1 MGQSDRH
8 EFRPLLAEIE
18 DRPLSPLGQSVFW
31 ILMAAILFFGLW
43 LTLGQVDVVVTAR
56 GRVIPAGEV
65 KTVQPLTTGVVRS
78 IRVQPGELVDEGQL
92 LMEIDPSDIDPELM
106 SLRSEAQQV
115 ELALL
120 RLNALLAGSEFVPAA
135 SDYAEDLKRVQVDLY
150 HTARARLDSQ
160 LRVKRQE
167 ARQVEERLAA
177 QQQSYV
183 LARERAEYAERR
195 RERIETVGDLLS
207 RDELEQARHEAQE
220 AKTAWNNALHTK
232 EELQAGLERIARETA
247 LLKDEERGRLLS
259 ELAENRQRQAY
270 LAGRIEQAEF
280 RSGRQRIVAPV
291 RGHVTHLQVHTV
303 GGVVTPAENLAFIV
317 PLDSPLVIKALVAN
331 RDVGYI
337 VTGMPVSLKIDTFE
351 FQKYGLLQGELLQVS
366 RDSIEDERMGLMYE
380 ILVRPEQTRLQVQGR
395 EAFIET
401 GMGVTAEIRIGK
413 RRIIEFFL
421 YPLIRYLDE
430 GISVR

>member
-56 GRVIPAGEV
+56 GRVIPSGEV

-135 SDYAEDLKRVQVDLY
+135 SDYAEDLIRVQVDLY
-150 HTARARLDSQ
+150 HAARARLDSQ
-160 LRVKRQE
+160 LRVKGQE
-167 ARQVEERLAA
+167 ARQVKERLAA

-220 AKTAWNNALHTK
+220 AKTAWNKALHAK
-232 EELQAGLERIARETA
+232 EELQAGLERIAREIV

-303 GGVVTPAENLAFIV
+303 GGVVTPAENLAVIV

-351 FQKYGLLQGELLQVS
+351 FQKYGLLQGKLLQVS
-366 RDSIEDERMGLMYE
+366 RDSIEDERLGLMYE